1 MSDFE
6 DPIDPLGIGKK
17 KEEPEVPPSDDQPL
31 DLAPDLPEGFGIPAP
46 VTVGEDKNNL
56 LSHTSLREDNVPE
69 DRRIK
74 LPEFNL
80 PVNVTEKQKE
90 LVEKAVRDVVLLGA
104 QASAMICEGDRC
116 PYAKKC
122 PLLRAGLPAP
132 INDECPVELYAMRV
146 WTQAQMREMDI
157 NPHDVGSFFDVV
169 SSQAMTGLMLQIQRA
184 RWGEAINPVLEQTI
198 ETIMGSGPNA
208 ITNFVK
214 VGNFNTEYRERAL
227 KLLDKMAKSNMQT
240 RERKAALTKAGW
252 KDKSKHA
259 AEVTQRLAEIRE
271 IEEKVSGVDEKGLPI
286 ALSRIKR
293 FSRDSLEQE

>member
-6 DPIDPLGIGKK
+6 DPLDPLGLNMKR
-17 KEEPEVPPSDDQPL
+17 EEPQEEPPQDMANE
-31 DLAPDLPEGFGIPAP
+31 LAPSLPEGFGVPTP
-46 VTVGEDKNNL
+46 VSVGEDKNNL
-56 LSHTSLREDNVPE
+56 LSHGSLREENVPE
-69 DRRIK
+69 DRRVT
-74 LPEFNL
+74 LPEFNT
-80 PVNVTEKQKE
+80 PANATDQQRE
-90 LVEKAVRDVVLLGA
+90 LVERAVRDVVLLGA
-104 QASAMICEGDRC
+104 QASAMVCEGDRC

-122 PLLRAGLPAP
+122 PLLRANLPAP
-132 INDECPVELYAMRV
+132 VGDDCPVELYAMRV
-146 WTQAQMREMDI
+146 WSQAQLREMEI
-157 NPHDVGSFFDVV
+157 NPHDVGSFFDVI
-169 SSQAMTGLMLQIQRA
+169 SSQAMTGLMLQMQRA

-198 ETIMGSGPNA
+198 ETIVGSGPNA

-227 KLLDKMAKSNMQT
+227 KLLEKMAKSNMQT

-271 IEEKVSGVDEKGLPI
+271 VEEKVSGVDERGLPI

-293 FSRDSLEQE
+293 FSRDNPEQE